1 MMHINYYIFLLL
13 LYLLVTAVHIHS
25 TFKSLLLTHNLMLIC
40 SLWLLSMSL
49 SWTLME
55 PDMVSQVSEPQEQTT
70 SSPSVHHQDPLL
82 CFQVFTLLPLTP
94 QLVLTFHSVTWLF
107 VVSATN
113 QYSLHSLMMWLT
125 ITVNTVTPDT
135 WPPFNHVSFLIKKY

>member
-1 MMHINYYIFLLL
+1 MMNIKYYIFLLL

-25 TFKSLLLTHNLMLIC
+25 TFKSLLQTHNLMLIC
-40 SLWLLSMSL
+40 SLWFLSMSI

-55 PDMVSQVSEPQEQTT
+55 PDMVSQVSELQEQTT

-82 CFQVFTLLPLTP
+82 CFQVFTLLPLMP

-107 VVSATN
+107 VVLVTN
-113 QYSLHSLMMWLT
+113 RYSLLSLMMWVT
-125 ITVNTVTPDT
+125 TMVNTVTQDT
-135 WPPFNHVSFLIKKY
+135 WLLFNHVSFTIKKC